1 MSVLTTD
8 YKKMLWQDLR
18 GVAHDRG
25 VIIKHKK
32 RVEIEHE
39 LILMDEGVDPTVPD
53 AGVSP
58 TSINPPDN
66 PTDQSNW
73 FRYPSPGIKTRFR
86 AEQYTCDLIHIKD
99 GNSHPPCIVAN
110 VERLGPV
117 LQHSSVKTI
126 LPFRLYSKL
135 IVDAFNTGV

>member
-8 YKKMLWQDLR
+8 YKKMLWEDLR
-18 GVAHDRG
+18 GVARDRG
-25 VIIKHKK
+25 VIIKHKR

-39 LILMDEGVDPTVPD
+39 LTLMDEGVDPTVPD

-66 PTDQSNW
+66 PSDQSNW

-86 AEQYTCDLIHIKD
+86 AEQYTLDMIHIKD
-99 GNSHPPCIVAN
+99 ASSSMPCIVAS
-110 VERLGPV
+110 VTRQGPKLDRSSGRL
-117 LQHSSVKTI
+117 I

-135 IVDAFNTGV
+135 IVDTLNTSG